1 MATELEELQTD
12 IVEQTDFQSGEVRV
26 NEDKDQDQ
34 LRVTNH
40 GNLDL
45 YITFGDRMRYD
56 VNGRVGD
63 TEVQFEGLS
72 SNEVLNK
79 LDGNLFE

>member
-26 NEDKDQDQ
+26 NRDKDQ
-34 LRVTNH
+34 LRVVDH

-72 SNEVLNK
+72 SNEVLTK

>member
-26 NEDKDQDQ
+26 NRDKDK
-34 LRVTNH
+34 LRVVDH

-72 SNEVLNK
+72 SNEVLTK
-79 LDGNLFE
+79 LDCNLFE

>member
-12 IVEQTDFQSGEVRV
+12 IVEQTDFPGDVRL
-26 NEDKDQDQ
+26 NEDKDQ
-34 LRVTNH
+34 LRVVDHTT
-40 GNLDL
+40 LDL

-56 VNGRVGD
+56 VNGSVGD
-63 TEVQFEGLS
+63 TEVKFEGLS
-72 SNEVLNK
+72 SNEVLHK

>member
-26 NEDKDQDQ
+26 NRDKDQ
-34 LRVTNH
+34 LRVVDH